1 MTVVTLVRFAPA
13 ARIRSDSKEKAIEIN
28 SMAFE
33 IKSRVTNQVDA
44 TTFICTADRLKTTSL
59 VLGVKSPVTIL
70 IVVL

>member
-1 MTVVTLVRFAPA
+1 MTVVTFVRFTPA
-13 ARIRSDSKEKAIEIN
+13 ARNCSDSKEKAIEIN

-33 IKSRVTNQVDA
+33 IEFRVTNQVEA

-59 VLGVKSPVTIL
+59 VLGVKLPVTIL